1 VAIASTKL
9 TPRIGSELALAR
21 ALLLSG
27 AASAEIRA
35 LLEERGVVIVRG
47 IALDDADLL
56 AVAQT
61 LGHVRLGTIAKE
73 GSDGIKPVTFDR
85 TANPAT
91 AQYFKGTFFWHMD
104 GTYDDVPP
112 LAALLVPR
120 ILAPEGGETEFT
132 NTYAAYEDLGEAEKR
147 RLEGLTVEH
156 TMAAAHRLYTPDP
169 SEEQLA
175 HWAKFPARRH
185 PLVWQHRS
193 GRKSLLL
200 SSSVTRIAGMEEAQG
215 TALLA
220 ELMAWTTQPHYV
232 YRHHWRMGDL
242 LIWDNTGTMHRAM
255 PFDLDSGRR
264 LHRVTLEGEETWASA
279 AQPVT

>member
-9 TPRIGSELALAR
+9 TPRIGSELALSR

-27 AASAEIRA
+27 AACAEIRA
-35 LLEERGVVIVRG
+35 LLEERGVVIMRG
-47 IALDDADLL
+47 IGLDDAELL

-85 TANPAT
+85 AANPAT

-169 SEEQLA
+169 SEAQLA

-215 TALLA
+215 AALLA
-220 ELMAWTTQPHYV
+220 ELMVWATQPHYV
-232 YRHHWRMGDL
+232 YRHHWRIGDL

-264 LHRVTLEGEETWASA
+264 LHRVTLEGEEACASA
-279 AQPVT
+279 TQPVT